1 MGYGCFLAG
10 SMPFCWVEGLEGQG
24 GQDARRPSKEGHPV
38 GKGIIQHLEVGTITS
53 RHESYT
59 CFQNLWSYH
68 LVTVFF
74 KIFCVGFCWIYNK
87 HLFFQDIRSLAE
99 HGLPS
104 CPVWDDHLEEDEN
117 ESLRL
122 RLKRLARP
130 EAKVGCCE
138 TDWGKP
144 QSPRD
149 FFDSL
154 CIHIY
159 IYTYTYI
166 YMSYIVFP
174 VNWPFGVYSPPFLMH
189 FP

>member
-1 MGYGCFLAG
+1 MFSELMILSSCDSF
-10 SMPFCWVEGLEGQG
+10 
-24 GQDARRPSKEGHPV
+24 
-38 GKGIIQHLEVGTITS
+38 
-53 RHESYT
+53 
-59 CFQNLWSYH
+59 
-68 LVTVFF
+68 FF
-74 KIFCVGFCWIYNK
+74 KSFVLDSVGYTINIF
-87 HLFFQDIRSLAE
+87 FFQDIRSLAE

-159 IYTYTYI
+159 IHIYI
-166 YMSYIVFP
+166 YIYVIYRFSSKLAI
-174 VNWPFGVYSPPFLMH
+174 WGV
-189 FP
+189 